1 MNDMPVKHR
10 LLVIDDEA
18 DILETIKQYAEKMDF
33 LIETTQSGKEGLE
46 KLLTNQFDAAI
57 VDLRLGD
64 NDIDGTEIIHQAGE
78 RSLHAAIIV
87 LTGHGER
94 EDAIKALNDGA
105 VAWFDKPVKYT
116 ELLKETKKLSYLIPP
131 EKFDELISLMS
142 SRA

>member
-1 MNDMPVKHR
+1 MPVKHR

-18 DILETIKQYAEKMDF
+18 DVLATIKQYAEKMDF

-64 NDIDGTEIIHQAGE
+64 NDIDGTDIIHRASEGGINA
-78 RSLHAAIIV
+78 SIIV
-87 LTGHGER
+87 LTGHGDR

-105 VAWFDKPVKYT
+105 MAWFDKPVKYA
-116 ELLKETKKLSYLIPP
+116 ELLKETKKWSYLIPP
-131 EKFDELISLMS
+131 EKFEEFRSLMS
-142 SRA
+142 SPA